1 MIFIYKVEWEK
12 LEDSGGRKGMVVEIV
27 ELFSFFNLFFILFD

>member
-27 ELFSFFNLFFILFD
+27 ELFSFLFFFILFD